1 MHDKINLSFLCCNY
15 DIKSVLSWPFLYP
28 AVFSDNECVSSVSS
42 IFNIILWRRLFA
54 CNQFHFCC
62 KSWGKIVIYKLKVE
76 LRIYTFR
83 PKLKGELNARVVT
96 FHLNRNFINRSSKLK
111 GGWTKEKIFVI
122 LTKDF
127 CWKRYVQGVFQ
138 IQYL

>member
-96 FHLNRNFINRSSKLK
+96 FHLNRNFKNRSYKLK
-111 GGWTKEKIFVI
+111 AGWTKERILWYWPKISAER
-122 LTKDF
+122 D
-127 CWKRYVQGVFQ
+127 VQGVFQ